1 MTLGAKGCAAYIPG
15 FALHRNTYDTQVRD
29 TTGSG
34 DSFFGALLSKIVL
47 SGCWPDDISKEA
59 LSDIL
64 DFANATG
71 AVCATKMGA
80 IPAIPYTDDIE
91 LCQRT
96 TPFLVI

>member
-1 MTLGAKGCAAYIPG
+1 M
-15 FALHRNTYDTQVRD
+15 
-29 TTGSG
+29 
-34 DSFFGALLSKIVL
+34 
-47 SGCWPDDISKEA
+47 
-59 LSDIL
+59 SDIL
-64 DFANATG
+64 DFANAAG

>member
-1 MTLGAKGCAAYIPG
+1 M
-15 FALHRNTYDTQVRD
+15 
-29 TTGSG
+29 
-34 DSFFGALLSKIVL
+34 
-47 SGCWPDDISKEA
+47 
-59 LSDIL
+59 SDIL